1 MKHEPA
7 ISVAHLVQQHPFAA
21 GLTLDDISVEIP
33 KHRLTVVLGE
43 NGCGKST
50 LLNCIAGIIPFSSGT
65 IDVSI
70 NSHAAY
76 RLTGGSAPRLPAKT
90 RCMMGIVFQQKGLW
104 PHFTVRENLQHPLRL
119 VHKITSDEE
128 VAARVDKYLD
138 KLGLSRGILDQY
150 PSELSGGEQ
159 RKVAIARTLAIEP
172 ELLIIDELE
181 ANLDQPSLER
191 VLEIIDDEF
200 VSAKK
205 TVVMICHRPDVIERF
220 VPFVVVLHP
229 RNPDGDRV
237 VTAQSMHEL
246 FQRIHGAPAMRKYIA
261 SVSEPPRQLSFRDHC
276 LAAAFHISSLML
288 RERDEGQLFQRLGE
302 QISALIAKLDPEAVH
317 LLLIATRIEKGE
329 MVRRAEATPGFV
341 PDARHAEL
349 MATRPEKDYMIRSAE
364 VTPGFVLD
372 GKHAHKLR
380 PISKA
385 AVHLPDGRV
394 AEYQLQDRYRDIIRE
409 QRGVSLSAGGSGHN
423 GLIDWIFAEGWDVWG
438 YRESE
443 HSELVKGA
451 YWLGIP
457 IPDDRGIEKASYNE
471 FSTLTKH
478 VYMIAIQVD
487 DEVKGIISIDTTAR
501 RRWSNV
507 VMRQLVVI
515 ANMAAIAI
523 KQLEND
529 RRDPTPPASS

>member
-76 RLTGGSAPRLPAKT
+76 RLTGGSAPRLSAET

-104 PHFTVRENLQHPLRL
+104 PHFTVRENMQHPLRL
-119 VHKITSDEE
+119 VHKITSDDK
-128 VAARVDKYLD
+128 VAARVDKYFD

-246 FQRIHGAPAMRKYIA
+246 FQRIHGSPAMRKYIA

-276 LAAAFHISSLML
+276 LTAAFHISSLML

-317 LLLIATRIEKGE
+317 LLLIATR
-329 MVRRAEATPGFV
+329 T
-341 PDARHAEL
+341 
-349 MATRPEKDYMIRSAE
+349 EKDYMIRSAE

-394 AEYQLQDRYRDIIRE
+394 VEYQLQDHYRDIIRE

-423 GLIDWIFAEGWDVWG
+423 GLIDWIFAKGWSVWE

-457 IPDDRGIEKASYNE
+457 IPDDRDIQKDSYNE

-529 RRDPTPPASS
+529 RRDPIPPASS